1 MFYFLENLLFII
13 FYRLRLLGVKILA
26 IFTVV
31 IETDTKKNDFG
42 DNTSNSDRIESKL
55 V

>member
-1 MFYFLENLLFII
+1 M
-13 FYRLRLLGVKILA
+13 LLGVKILA

-42 DNTSNSDRIESKL
+42 DNTSNSDRIEGKL